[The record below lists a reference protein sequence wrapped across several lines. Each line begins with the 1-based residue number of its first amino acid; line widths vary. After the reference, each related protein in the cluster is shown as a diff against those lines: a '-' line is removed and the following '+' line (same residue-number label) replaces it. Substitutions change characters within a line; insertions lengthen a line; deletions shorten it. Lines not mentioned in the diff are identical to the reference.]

1 MKTPLLLL
9 ILLLSGYA
17 MATPEKKTESRA
29 SDRSSVASV
38 LWPHDSTVK
47 VYFVRDLFTSEQK
60 QTLWRTLET
69 WKQKA
74 ETSSTIRFLYAGETG
89 GLIDCLGCLT
99 LTKQKGYPGNH
110 QHQASFNRLRG
121 DQTGQLVS
129 AWIGFDGAITDSQK
143 LSRLLVQVLGVGTPS
158 R

>member
-1 MKTPLLLL
+1 
-9 ILLLSGYA
+9 
-17 MATPEKKTESRA
+17 
-29 SDRSSVASV
+29 
-38 LWPHDSTVK
+38 
-47 VYFVRDLFTSEQK
+47 
-60 QTLWRTLET
+60 
-69 WKQKA
+69 
-74 ETSSTIRFLYAGETG
+74 
-89 GLIDCLGCLT
+89 